1 MIHIFSQNFTD
12 TQVTITGD
20 DYNHLRNVLR
30 VQPGEEILVSDGS
43 GTDYIAGI
51 AEICDGYILADIRN
65 KRMAEAELPCSI
77 VLYQC
82 LPKSDKMELITQKCV
97 ELGVSRIVPV
107 ESSRCV
113 VKLDEKNRHKKVE
126 RWQKIADSASEQC
139 LRSRIPEVS
148 DVMRWKDA
156 LQDAQK
162 LDRSVIAYEHKNGA
176 EDLKQLLEDARERR
190 IDSLGI
196 IIGPEG
202 GFSEEEVAQATEKG
216 IIPITL
222 GHRILRTETAGL
234 ALISAVML
242 EIEAGGAL

>member
-65 KRMAEAELPCSI
+65 KRIDKSELPCEII
-77 VLYQC
+77 VYQC
-82 LPKSDKMELITQKCV
+82 LPKSDKMELIVQKCV
-97 ELGVSRIVPV
+97 ELGAARIVPV

-113 VKLDEKNRHKKVE
+113 VKLDEKTRQKKVE
-126 RWQKIADSASEQC
+126 RWQKIAVSASEQS

-148 DVMRWKDA
+148 EVMKWKEA

-176 EDLKQLLEDARERR
+176 EELKKLLKDAGERR

-196 IIGPEG
+196 LIGPEG
-202 GFSEEEVAQATEKG
+202 GFSEEEVAQAAEMG
-216 IIPITL
+216 LIPITL
-222 GHRILRTETAGL
+222 GHRILRTETAAL
-234 ALISAVML
+234 ALVSAVML
-242 EIEAGGAL
+242 EIEASL